1 MKIGLDVSGGDFAP
15 QVNLQAALQV
25 KEALGD
31 KIQLV
36 LFGDQDEIQ
45 RELSA
50 LCTEVNHYFIV
61 HCPEK
66 IDMAEHPIQV
76 LKQKPQ
82 SSIAR
87 GLSYIKEEK
96 LDAFASTGNTGAM
109 MVGALQK
116 LNIIPGI
123 IRPCISAVIP
133 CINGKQSVL
142 LDVGANADCRVDVLC
157 QFAELGSIYAESVLG
172 IQNPRV
178 GLVNIGKEES
188 KGNLSTQ
195 AAFKVLN
202 ELEAI
207 NFIGNVEGRDLF
219 TNEADVLVCDGFTG
233 NIILKQAE
241 GFYSLLRQRGIKDA
255 YFEQFN
261 YENYGGTPILGVRG
275 NVFIGH
281 GSSNASAVAAMLT
294 HAYEAALQGLSA
306 RITKAIKE

>member
-15 QVNLQAALQV
+15 KVNLQAALQV

-36 LFGDQDEIQ
+36 LFGHQDEIYK
-45 RELSA
+45 ELSA
-50 LCTEVNHYFIV
+50 SSADINQYITV
-61 HCPEK
+61 HCPEY
-66 IDMAEHPIQV
+66 IGMAEHPIQV
-76 LKQKPQ
+76 LKQKPH
-82 SSIAR
+82 SSIAL
-87 GLSYIKEEK
+87 GLTHIKEDK

-116 LNIIPGI
+116 LNTIPGI

-133 CINGKQSVL
+133 CINGKKSVL

-157 QFAELGSIYAESVLG
+157 QFSELGSIYAESVLG
-172 IQNPRV
+172 IENPRV

-188 KGNLSTQ
+188 KGNLTTQ
-195 AAFKVLN
+195 ATFNVLS
-202 ELEAI
+202 ELETI
-207 NFIGNVEGRDLF
+207 NFVGNIEGRDLF

-233 NIILKQAE
+233 NIILKQSE
-241 GFYSLLRQRGIKDA
+241 GFYSLLRQRGIKDD
-255 YFEQFN
+255 YFELFN

-281 GSSNASAVAAMLT
+281 GSSNANAVASMLT
-294 HAYEAALQGLSA
+294 HAYEAALHGLSA